1 MQVKNL
7 SGEQVIRNSFWKF
20 CESIGLQLLM
30 LIITVVLAR
39 ILSPHDYGLMAIIV
53 IAANFL
59 SLFVSSSIS
68 SYLIYVE
75 DIKKQDFL
83 TALVCNLL
91 LSFVLVT
98 IIILSSDYIA
108 EFYSALTLSP
118 MISAMAAI
126 IPFCSIASVYNAY
139 AMKMSMF
146 KTLFWRNIISGPLS
160 GILALVLAN
169 LEYGVWSLIWQ
180 QISYNVLL
188 TIIMIFTIKV
198 NVDGDW
204 RFDFQRLKKM
214 WAYGVFTLLSTI
226 IGFISDSIG
235 DLVIGKKIN
244 ASQLGIYSRGNHFP
258 NSIFISVN
266 NVISNVFFPAFASY
280 GHDIKLLKDKCR
292 KSIRAVY
299 SFACPVLFG
308 LIACASP
315 MVYVLLTDKWER
327 CVPIIQII
335 CCYFMA
341 MPFLQMCSQVMLAV
355 GSVRIRMFGEVVKM
369 VFTFALLFF
378 MIRYGIIGVAVSRVM
393 VGCLMIAF
401 TLVVT
406 KGIMNYGLFEFLFD
420 VSKPIIAS
428 AIMACVIYPLTF
440 LPIGNLI
447 ILILQITLGVTIYFL
462 LSKLLKNDE
471 FENLIFK
478 LLKERLNRK

>member
-126 IPFCSIASVYNAY
+126 IPFSSIASVYNAY

-315 MVYVLLTDKWER
+315 MVYVLLTDKWEK

-341 MPFLQMCSQVMLAV
+341 IPFLQMCSQVMLAV
-355 GSVRIRMFGEVVKM
+355 GSVRIRMFGEVVKWCLR
-369 VFTFALLFF
+369 LL
-378 MIRYGIIGVAVSRVM
+378 
-393 VGCLMIAF
+393 C
-401 TLVVT
+401 
-406 KGIMNYGLFEFLFD
+406 
-420 VSKPIIAS
+420 
-428 AIMACVIYPLTF
+428 
-440 LPIGNLI
+440 
-447 ILILQITLGVTIYFL
+447 YFL
-462 LSKLLKNDE
+462 
-471 FENLIFK
+471 
-478 LLKERLNRK
+478 